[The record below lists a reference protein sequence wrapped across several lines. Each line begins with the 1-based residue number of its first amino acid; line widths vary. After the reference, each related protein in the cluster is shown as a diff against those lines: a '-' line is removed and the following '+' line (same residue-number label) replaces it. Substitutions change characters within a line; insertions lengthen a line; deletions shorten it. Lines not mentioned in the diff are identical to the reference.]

1 MVKRVAIDRLWGEMI
16 LASKGIQEFKNKHKG
31 KDVYVLGSG
40 GTLNFINPQFFNKK
54 ITVCVNDVGE
64 VYLPSTQYIVTKY
77 HDEGLRYARL
87 LPKCKVVVSKG
98 NRGSL
103 GSSDLPEME
112 NLFTFEHNMNRCEET
127 NVFSGWPNQNPDALF
142 VSWSS
147 ITSAMH
153 FAAYLGAK
161 NIIMVAHDCG
171 TLGEK
176 DWVKGYPYENWDQSE
191 IEQAKQ
197 RNKLFENQSIAVK
210 RKLKELYEVNIYS
223 LNPFINYN
231 LEGVQFRGENQI
243 N

>member
-1 MVKRVAIDRLWGEMI
+1 MYNTNSIT
-16 LASKGIQEFKNKHKG
+16 EFKDIHKN

-40 GTLNFINPQFFNKK
+40 ATLNFIDPKFFYKK

-64 VYLPSTQYIVTKY
+64 IYLPTTKYVVTKY
-77 HDEGLRYARL
+77 HPEAIAYARNM
-87 LPKCKVVVSKG
+87 PDVNVVVS
-98 NRGSL
+98 RGSL
-103 GSSDLPEME
+103 GGPYYSALPALK
-112 NLFTFEHNMNRCEET
+112 NLYTFDHNINKGPST
-127 NVFSGWPNQNPDALF
+127 STVIDWPTEDHSLY

-171 TLGEK
+171 ELDNKG
-176 DWVKGYPYENWDQSE
+176 WVSGYPVESWDKDKVE
-191 IEQAKQ
+191 EAKE
-197 RNKLFENQSIAVK
+197 RNKQFEIQSIAVK
-210 RKLKELYEVNIYS
+210 NKLKQLYGCNIYS

-231 LEGVQFRGENQI
+231 LEGVKYRSYNEI